1 MSVEADDQ
9 DQLFANQ
16 SIVCVEVEDQ
26 DQHAVDNGHRGV
38 TEQALPGSSKATPH
52 TQPDWLEILK
62 REFDEQIIQKCS
74 VSTRNAVENNKLI
87 EVVANI

>member
-9 DQLFANQ
+9 DQHIATQ
-16 SIVCVEVEDQ
+16 SIVSVEAEDH
-26 DQHAVDNGHRGV
+26 DRLAVDDGHHGV

-62 REFDEQIIQKCS
+62 REFDGQIIQKCS
-74 VSTRNAVENNKLI
+74 VNTRNAVENNKLI